1 MQMDVAEQKF
11 CCFFMTPTRHPGPR
25 DPLRGP
31 LGTQVTLGKA
41 PYYRGLNDYLYYFGG
56 SLL

>member
-11 CCFFMTPTRHPGPR
+11 CCFFTTPTRHPGPR

-41 PYYRGLNDYLYYFGG
+41 PYYRGLNNYLV
-56 SLL
+56 